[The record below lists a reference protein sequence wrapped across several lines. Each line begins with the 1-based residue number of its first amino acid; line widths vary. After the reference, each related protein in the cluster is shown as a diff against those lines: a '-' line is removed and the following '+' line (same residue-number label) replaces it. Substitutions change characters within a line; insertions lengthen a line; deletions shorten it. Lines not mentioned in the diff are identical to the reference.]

1 MNEFYE
7 LSRDILILMAHKLQP
22 KFQEL
27 GIYPGQ
33 EVFLNIIANN
43 DGITAIE
50 LASLTNRKRS
60 TITKALQSLEKNG
73 YIEKKTSSDKRKLP
87 IYITPKG
94 KELNEEVLKNIK
106 SIWSDLEKKITEE
119 EKNTVINLLKKIKE
133 DLKEEKC

>member
-33 EVFLNIIANN
+33 EIFLNIIANN

-50 LASLTNRKRS
+50 LANLTNRKRS
-60 TITKALQSLEKNG
+60 TITKSLQSLEKNG
-73 YIEKKTSSDKRKLP
+73 YIERKSSNDKRKLP
-87 IYITPKG
+87 IYITQKG
-94 KELNEEVLKNIK
+94 KKLNEDILKSIK
-106 SIWSDLEKKITEE
+106 SIWTDLEEKITEE
-119 EKNTVINLLKKIKE
+119 EKYIVVNLLKKIKAN
-133 DLKEEKC
+133 LKEEK

>member
-33 EVFLNIIANN
+33 EIFLNIIANN

-50 LASLTNRKRS
+50 LANLTNRKRS
-60 TITKALQSLEKNG
+60 TITKSLQSLEKNG
-73 YIEKKTSSDKRKLP
+73 YIERKSSNDKRKLP
-87 IYITPKG
+87 IYITQKG
-94 KELNEEVLKNIK
+94 KKLNEDILKSIK
-106 SIWSDLEKKITEE
+106 SIWTDLEEKITEE
-119 EKNTVINLLKKIKE
+119 EKYIIVNLLKKIKAN
-133 DLKEEKC
+133 LKEEK